1 MAIIITIYDC
11 PYRPIILDEYFKGVS
26 VISSPVVP
34 KFQNGPIDPPSPIK
48 NTENNTLLRYS
59 QTTQINGINSI
70 DLSSVD
76 ILSFLIVN
84 ATRIVPTE
92 NTLIISANVNTK
104 NIVDKYPSLISSVAL
119 MLYTHE
125 STIVKYIHPNND
137 HTP

>member
-1 MAIIITIYDC
+1 MAIIITINDC

-70 DLSSVD
+70 DISSVD

-92 NTLIISANVNTK
+92 NTPIISANVNIK
-104 NIVDKYPSLISSVAL
+104 KIEDKYPSLISSVAL
-119 MLYTHE
+119 ILYTQE
-125 STIVKYIHPNND
+125 SIIAKYVHPNS
-137 HTP
+137 TQIL